1 MGRIAETVEYF
12 SLEDGWPVMR
22 TDDPLVLRTSF
33 EGKNGLFTC
42 IARAREEQEQ
52 FVFYSIFPVSTPMD
66 KLNQLVEFITRA
78 NYGLIVG
85 NFEVDL
91 TDGEIRYKT
100 SVDLEGGAEAMLPLI
115 RNVIYANVLIMDR
128 YFSGLLRVMY
138 GGISPEEAVQ
148 EIEGSS

>member
-1 MGRIAETVEYF
+1 MGRITETAENF
-12 SLEDGWPVMR
+12 FLEDGWPVIR
-22 TDDPLVLRTSF
+22 TDNPLVLRTSF
-33 EGKNGLFTC
+33 EGKNGLFSC
-42 IARAREEQEQ
+42 IAQAREEQEQ

-66 KLNQLVEFITRA
+66 KLNQVVEFITRA
-78 NYGLIVG
+78 NYGLIIG

-91 TDGEIRYKT
+91 TDGEIRFKT